1 MPCIERVITGQGL
14 CPMDRHPIAHG
25 SILRLPSDESVYLPS
40 SQARPINS
48 AKIDELVKYLRIFP
62 RDDKTLVFSQFTSFL
77 DCVGVRLQQEEIKF
91 VRFDGR
97 MPGKQRTEVIKTFQ
111 EPVKGDDDEETPKMM
126 LISLKSGAVGL
137 NLTAASNVVLVSCK
151 TCEAKRCIDMGIIQ
165 CDPWWQSAIE
175 AQAIDRAHRVSKL
188 QPVFL
193 LMLIPNS
200 CRWVKRR
207 L

>member
-1 MPCIERVITGQGL
+1 
-14 CPMDRHPIAHG
+14 MDRHPIAHG

-111 EPVKGDDDEETPKMM
+111 EPVKGDDDEETPKVM
-126 LISLKSGAVGL
+126 LVSLKSGAVGL

-175 AQAIDRAHRVSKL
+175 AQAIDRVHRVSKL